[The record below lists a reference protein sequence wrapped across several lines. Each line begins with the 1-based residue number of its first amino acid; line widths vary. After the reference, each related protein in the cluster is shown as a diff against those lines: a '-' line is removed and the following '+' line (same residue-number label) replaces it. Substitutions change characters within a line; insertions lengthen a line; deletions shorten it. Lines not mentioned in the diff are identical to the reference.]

1 MRSESTRAWVA
12 RFSLKLSRLR
22 SLTLHEF
29 DEQVSKMVMD
39 PRLQNLRA
47 LLVEPSAVQARII
60 RAECNEIGLREVAL
74 VGTVADALDAM
85 LRSPP
90 DLTLSA
96 FYLPDGT
103 GTELVEAMRAD
114 QRLAEL
120 PFLLISSETRPQ
132 ALEPVR
138 QSGAC
143 SILPK
148 PFTAA
153 QLSHALGRTLDLV
166 DASLVLENEFDLE
179 SIRVLLVDDSPNA
192 RRFIR
197 QVLENLGLH
206 HFIEASNGREA
217 ATLLAD
223 TMVDLI
229 VTDYNMPE
237 MDGREFVEYVR
248 TRSWQQEV
256 PILMVTSET
265 SAGRLAAVQEAG
277 VSGICDKPFE
287 PAVVRQL
294 LRQILAQD

>member
-1 MRSESTRAWVA
+1 MASDS
-12 RFSLKLSRLR
+12 RF
-22 SLTLHEF
+22 
-29 DEQVSKMVMD
+29 
-39 PRLQNLRA
+39 QNLRA

-60 RAECNEIGLREVAL
+60 RAECDEIGLRQVEI
-74 VGTVADALDAM
+74 VGTVGDALDAM
-85 LRSPP
+85 LRSAP

-96 FYLPDGT
+96 LYLPDGT
-103 GTELVEAMRAD
+103 GTELVEAMRAEG
-114 QRLAEL
+114 RLAEV

-143 SILPK
+143 GILPK

-153 QLSHALGRTLDLV
+153 QLSRAISRTLDLLGT
-166 DASLVLENEFDLE
+166 SHVLENEFDLE

-197 QVLENLGLH
+197 RVLENLGLR

-217 ATLLAD
+217 AALLAD

-256 PILMVTSET
+256 PILMVTSE
-265 SAGRLAAVQEAG
+265 SSESRLAAVQEAG

-287 PAVVRQL
+287 TALLQQL
-294 LRQILAQD
+294 LAGMLRQSEDS

>member
-1 MRSESTRAWVA
+1 MAGDS
-12 RFSLKLSRLR
+12 RFQ
-22 SLTLHEF
+22 T
-29 DEQVSKMVMD
+29 
-39 PRLQNLRA
+39 LRA
-47 LLVEPSAVQARII
+47 VLVEPSAVQAKII
-60 RAECNEIGLREVAL
+60 RAECDEIGLHQVEHVA
-74 VGTVADALDAM
+74 TVAEALDTM
-85 LRSPP
+85 LRRAP
-90 DLTLSA
+90 DLILSA
-96 FYLPDGT
+96 LYLPDGT
-103 GTELVEAMRAD
+103 GTELVEAMRAEG
-114 QRLAEL
+114 RLAEV

-143 SILPK
+143 GILPK

-153 QLSHALGRTLDLV
+153 QLSRAISHTLDLLGT
-166 DASLVLENEFDLE
+166 SHVLENEFDLD

-197 QVLENLGLH
+197 RVLENLGLR

-217 ATLLAD
+217 AALLTD

-256 PILMVTSET
+256 PILMVTSE
-265 SAGRLAAVQEAG
+265 SSESRLAAVQEAG

-287 PAVVRQL
+287 TALLQQL
-294 LRQILAQD
+294 LAGMLRQSEDS

>member
-1 MRSESTRAWVA
+1 MRLRQA
-12 RFSLKLSRLR
+12 LKLFRLR
-22 SLTLHEF
+22 SLILH
-29 DEQVSKMVMD
+29 DAHEQVSEMASD
-39 PRLQNLRA
+39 SRFQNLRA

-60 RAECNEIGLREVAL
+60 RAECDEIGLRQVEI
-74 VGTVADALDAM
+74 VGTVGDALDAM
-85 LRSPP
+85 LRSAP

-96 FYLPDGT
+96 LYLPDGT
-103 GTELVEAMRAD
+103 GTELVEAMRAEG
-114 QRLAEL
+114 RLAEV

-143 SILPK
+143 GILPK

-153 QLSHALGRTLDLV
+153 QLSRAISRTLDLLGTS
-166 DASLVLENEFDLE
+166 AALENEFDLE

-197 QVLENLGLH
+197 RVLENLGLR

-223 TMVDLI
+223 TMVALI

-256 PILMVTSET
+256 PILMVTSE
-265 SAGRLAAVQEAG
+265 SNESRLAAVQEAG

-287 PAVVRQL
+287 PALLQQL
-294 LRQILAQD
+294 LAGMLRQSED

>member
-1 MRSESTRAWVA
+1 MASDS
-12 RFSLKLSRLR
+12 RF
-22 SLTLHEF
+22 
-29 DEQVSKMVMD
+29 
-39 PRLQNLRA
+39 QNLRA
-47 LLVEPSAVQARII
+47 LLVEPSALQARII
-60 RAECNEIGLREVAL
+60 RAECDEIGLRQVEI
-74 VGTVADALDAM
+74 VGTVGDALDSM
-85 LRSPP
+85 LRSAP

-96 FYLPDGT
+96 LYLPDGT
-103 GTELVEAMRAD
+103 GTELVEAMRAEG
-114 QRLAEL
+114 RLAEV

-143 SILPK
+143 GILPK

-153 QLSHALGRTLDLV
+153 QLSRAISRTLDLLGTS
-166 DASLVLENEFDLE
+166 AALENEFDLE

-197 QVLENLGLH
+197 RVLENLGLR

-256 PILMVTSET
+256 PILMVTSE
-265 SAGRLAAVQEAG
+265 SSESRLAAVQEAG

-287 PAVVRQL
+287 PALLQQL
-294 LRQILAQD
+294 LAGMLRQSED

>member
-1 MRSESTRAWVA
+1 MASES
-12 RFSLKLSRLR
+12 RFEALR
-22 SLTLHEF
+22 TI
-29 DEQVSKMVMD
+29 
-39 PRLQNLRA
+39 
-47 LLVEPSAVQARII
+47 LVEPSSLQARII
-60 RAECNEIGLREVAL
+60 GAECDEIGLRQVER
-74 VGTVADALDAM
+74 VGTIAEALDTM
-85 LRSPP
+85 LRARP
-90 DLTLSA
+90 DLVLSA
-96 FYLPDGT
+96 LYLPDGT
-103 GTELVEAMRAD
+103 GTELVDAMRSEG
-114 QRLAEL
+114 RLAEV

-143 SILPK
+143 GILPK

-153 QLSHALGRTLDLV
+153 QLSRAIGRTLDLLGT
-166 DASLVLENEFDLE
+166 SHVLENDFDLE

-197 QVLENLGLH
+197 RVLENLGLS

-217 ATLLAD
+217 ARMLAD

-256 PILMVTSET
+256 PILMVTSE
-265 SAGRLAAVQEAG
+265 SNQSRLAAVQEAG
-277 VSGICDKPFE
+277 VSGICDKPLE
-287 PAVVRQL
+287 PALLQQL
-294 LRQILAQD
+294 LASMLRKSEVS

>member
-1 MRSESTRAWVA
+1 MVSDS
-12 RFSLKLSRLR
+12 RF
-22 SLTLHEF
+22 
-29 DEQVSKMVMD
+29 
-39 PRLQNLRA
+39 QNLRA
-47 LLVEPSAVQARII
+47 LLVEPSALQARII
-60 RAECNEIGLREVAL
+60 RAECDEIGLHQVET

-85 LRSPP
+85 LRRAP

-96 FYLPDGT
+96 LYLPDGS
-103 GTELVEAMRAD
+103 GTELVEAMRAEG
-114 QRLAEL
+114 RLAEV

-143 SILPK
+143 GILPK

-153 QLSHALGRTLDLV
+153 QLSRAIGRTLDLLSTST
-166 DASLVLENEFDLE
+166 ALENEFDLE

-197 QVLENLGLH
+197 RVLENLGLR

-217 ATLLAD
+217 VTLLAD

-256 PILMVTSET
+256 PILMVTSE
-265 SAGRLAAVQEAG
+265 SSESRLAAVQEAG

-287 PAVVRQL
+287 PALLQQL
-294 LRQILAQD
+294 LAGMLSPADDV

>member
-1 MRSESTRAWVA
+1 MRLRQA
-12 RFSLKLSRLR
+12 LKLFRLR
-22 SLTLHEF
+22 SLILH
-29 DEQVSKMVMD
+29 DAHEQVSEMASD
-39 PRLQNLRA
+39 SRFQNLRA

-60 RAECNEIGLREVAL
+60 RAECDEIGLRQVEI
-74 VGTVADALDAM
+74 VGTVGDALDAM
-85 LRSPP
+85 LRSAP

-96 FYLPDGT
+96 LYLPDGT
-103 GTELVEAMRAD
+103 GTELVEAMRAEG
-114 QRLAEL
+114 RLAEV

-143 SILPK
+143 GILPK

-153 QLSHALGRTLDLV
+153 QLSRAISRTLDLLG
-166 DASLVLENEFDLE
+166 SSHVLENEFDLE

-197 QVLENLGLH
+197 RVLENLGLR

-217 ATLLAD
+217 AALLAD

-256 PILMVTSET
+256 PILMVTSE
-265 SAGRLAAVQEAG
+265 SSESRLAAVQEAG

-287 PAVVRQL
+287 TALLQQL
-294 LRQILAQD
+294 LAGMLRQSED

>member
-1 MRSESTRAWVA
+1 MRLRQA
-12 RFSLKLSRLR
+12 LKLFRLR
-22 SLTLHEF
+22 SLILH
-29 DEQVSKMVMD
+29 DAHEQVSEMASD
-39 PRLQNLRA
+39 SRFQNLRA

-60 RAECNEIGLREVAL
+60 RAECDEIGLRQVEI
-74 VGTVADALDAM
+74 VGTVGDALDAM
-85 LRSPP
+85 LRSAP

-96 FYLPDGT
+96 LYLPDGT
-103 GTELVEAMRAD
+103 GTELVEAMRAEG
-114 QRLAEL
+114 RLAEV

-143 SILPK
+143 GILPK

-153 QLSHALGRTLDLV
+153 QLSRAISRTLDLLGT
-166 DASLVLENEFDLE
+166 SHVLENEFDLE

-197 QVLENLGLH
+197 RVLENLGLR

-217 ATLLAD
+217 AALLAD

-256 PILMVTSET
+256 PILMVTSE
-265 SAGRLAAVQEAG
+265 SSESRLAAVQEAG

-287 PAVVRQL
+287 TALLQQL
-294 LRQILAQD
+294 LAGMLRQSEG

>member
-1 MRSESTRAWVA
+1 MRLRQA
-12 RFSLKLSRLR
+12 LKLFRLR
-22 SLTLHEF
+22 SLILH
-29 DEQVSKMVMD
+29 DAHEQVSEMASD
-39 PRLQNLRA
+39 SRFQNLRA

-60 RAECNEIGLREVAL
+60 RAECDEIGLRQVEI
-74 VGTVADALDAM
+74 VGTVGDALDAM
-85 LRSPP
+85 LRSAP

-96 FYLPDGT
+96 LYLPDGT
-103 GTELVEAMRAD
+103 GTELVEAMRAEG
-114 QRLAEL
+114 RLAEV

-143 SILPK
+143 GILPK

-153 QLSHALGRTLDLV
+153 QLSRAISRTLDLLGT
-166 DASLVLENEFDLE
+166 SHVLENEFDLD

-197 QVLENLGLH
+197 RVLENLGLR

-217 ATLLAD
+217 AALLAD

-256 PILMVTSET
+256 PILMVTSE
-265 SAGRLAAVQEAG
+265 SSESRLAAVQEAG

-287 PAVVRQL
+287 TALLQQL
-294 LRQILAQD
+294 LAGMLRQSED